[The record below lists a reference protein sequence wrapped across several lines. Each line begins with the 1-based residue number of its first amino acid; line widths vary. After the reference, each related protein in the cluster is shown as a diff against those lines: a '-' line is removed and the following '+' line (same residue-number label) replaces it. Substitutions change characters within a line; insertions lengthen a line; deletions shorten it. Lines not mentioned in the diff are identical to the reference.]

1 MFCQYAPLN
10 KMNIA
15 TSKKKKKKSFILNLK
30 YFNFSESNIFGCQT
44 TTPWQL
50 GSKNITHLSSP
61 STMYTKVQAKFEV
74 ILAPHLTKICFSYL
88 NNLLKPIVVD
98 YTGHLTHSYEDLH
111 TMKYL
116 IENL

>member
-1 MFCQYAPLN
+1 
-10 KMNIA
+10 
-15 TSKKKKKKSFILNLK
+15 
-30 YFNFSESNIFGCQT
+30 
-44 TTPWQL
+44 
-50 GSKNITHLSSP
+50 
-61 STMYTKVQAKFEV
+61 MYTKVQAKFEV

-116 IENL
+116 IENLYIYKNTEFKHLNLIIFQALG